1 MTRKVHRAR
10 GDAAQDTGLNAEL
23 IARLNAGQYY
33 FEEGPDMIMGK
44 DLFPKGAVMVFGAT
58 GGIGKVVA
66 QEFGR
71 SGTDVAIV
79 WRSKEDDAQA
89 LARDITKTGRKAT
102 THQCDVRDP
111 EKIQAAIDAAVA
123 EHGRIHTMVWGAGPL
138 VEQVLISQ
146 STREQW
152 HNAMNVEVHGF
163 FDTTKALIP
172 HMAEKGGGS
181 FVHLGS
187 AGALKFPERDM
198 LSVTPKA
205 ANESLIQ
212 GIAREE
218 GRHNIRA
225 NSVLVGVIEA
235 GMFLELT
242 KQGVFDEHWVEE
254 VQKGLA
260 LKRWGQPEEIAD
272 AAIFLA
278 SRKAAY
284 ITGQQIAVAGG
295 YGI

>member
-1 MTRKVHRAR
+1 
-10 GDAAQDTGLNAEL
+10 
-23 IARLNAGQYY
+23 
-33 FEEGPDMIMGK
+33 
-44 DLFPKGAVMVFGAT
+44 MVFGAT

-66 QEFGR
+66 HEFAKA
-71 SGTDVAIV
+71 GTSVAIM
-79 WRSKEDDAQA
+79 WRSKKDDAEA
-89 LARDITKTGRKAT
+89 LARDIEATGQRGS
-102 THQCDVRDP
+102 THRCDVTDP
-111 EKIQAAIDAAVA
+111 VALKSAISDAIA
-123 EHGRIHTMVWGAGPL
+123 EHGRVHTMVWAAGPL
-138 VEQVLISQ
+138 VEQVLISET
-146 STREQW
+146 TREQW
-152 HNAMNVEVHGF
+152 YNAINTEVHGF
-163 FDTTKALIP
+163 FEASTGLIS
-172 HMAEKGGGS
+172 HMKEMGGGS

-187 AGALKFPERDM
+187 AGELRYPERDM

-205 ANESLIQ
+205 ANESLIR

-242 KQGVFDEHWVEE
+242 KQGVFGEHWVEE

-260 LKRWGQPEEIAD
+260 LKRWGQPEEIAN

-278 SRKAAY
+278 SNKASY
-284 ITGQQIAVAGG
+284 ITGQQISVAGG